1 MREHRDASRDALDRE
16 VGAPFGVSLTGNGRS
31 ETAKF
36 LPVCKAVSLC
46 DSYEHTNL
54 SRKRWSATIIPGI

>member
-16 VGAPFGVSLTGNGRS
+16 VRAPFGVSSVGNDRG

-36 LPVCKAVSLC
+36 LPVCKAVPPTTFVLAVKPA
-46 DSYEHTNL
+46 D
-54 SRKRWSATIIPGI
+54 